1 MKKDILMI
9 AILSLFSL
17 SVFTGNGMA
26 DEKEE
31 AAIKKLI
38 TEAYVNG
45 LINAGDLEPTKKGF
59 DPGFNLLM
67 RGRDDKLGK
76 WPIADWIKNVEKK
89 KEQNPDGPKEK
100 FTVKFVFVDVTQDA
114 AVAKV
119 ELTKSGKHIYSDYLS
134 LYKFKSGWR
143 IVSKIYYEHN

>member
-1 MKKDILMI
+1 MKKNILMVTVMVLFPVFI
-9 AILSLFSL
+9 A
-17 SVFTGNGMA
+17 VGNGIA

-31 AAIKKLI
+31 ATIKKLV
-38 TEAYVNG
+38 TEAYVDG

-67 RGRDDKLGK
+67 RGQGDKLGK

-89 KEQNPDGPKEK
+89 KEQNPEGPKEK
-100 FTVKFVFVDVTQDA
+100 FTVKFVFVDVTEVA

-119 ELTKSGKHIYSDYLS
+119 ELRKGGKHIYSDYLS
-134 LYKFKSGWR
+134 LYKFESGWR
-143 IVSKIYYEHN
+143 IVSKIYHEHK